1 MFLILCNNSNINH
14 MEFWGEFIDLY
25 YAKSLVQCAVCE
37 ITFEI
42 FLLVENYSL
51 TLLQFRNTG

>member
-1 MFLILCNNSNINH
+1 MFCDH
-14 MEFWGEFIDLY
+14 MEFLGEFIDLY
-25 YAKSLVQCAVCE
+25 YVKSLVQCMVCE

-51 TLLQFRNTG
+51 TSLLTV